1 MRVLVGWSAETSP
14 NLGVRALSRGSR
26 DLLRRVWP
34 DAEFEYMNYGSRPS
48 AVTWSPAGLVREWA
62 TGRRGMKTWLSGFDL
77 YWDTRSGDSF
87 ADIYGMPRHTTMSM
101 IHEFAV
107 RCGVPTVMA
116 PQTIGP
122 FTRRRARMMAKRT
135 LRTSSLVLA
144 RDPSSAA
151 AAESL
156 GRPVD
161 LTTSDLVFGIDQPH
175 DPIDNDILLNVSGLL
190 WNSSDHGSDVGYRRA
205 VADIIAGLQAR
216 GRSVTLFPHVL
227 DSADP
232 DNDVP
237 LARRLHAEYE
247 GKVGLLVPEDL
258 DHARRATAGASI
270 VIGARMHAC
279 LNALS
284 TGTPAIAMAYSRKF
298 APLMRSIQWP
308 HVVSL
313 ADSGGIADRVL
324 STVDTDDLN
333 AAARDAQALGVQLLD
348 RAIPALEAMR

>member
-1 MRVLVGWSAETSP
+1 MRVLVGWSDETSP
-14 NLGVRALSRGSR
+14 NLGVRALCRGSR
-26 DLLRRVWP
+26 DFLRRVWP
-34 DAEFEYMNYGSRPS
+34 DAEFEYMNYRTKPS
-48 AVTWSPAGLVREWA
+48 AVTWSPAGLAREWV
-62 TGRRGMKTWLSGFDL
+62 TGRRGMKTWLSNFDL

-107 RCGVPTVMA
+107 RSGVPTIMA

-122 FTRRRARMMAKRT
+122 FSTRRARGMARRN
-135 LRTSSLVLA
+135 LRSSRLVLA
-144 RDPSSAA
+144 RDPASAEAA
-151 AAESL
+151 AAL

-175 DPIDNDILLNVSGLL
+175 DPLDNDILLNVSGLL
-190 WNSSDHGSDVGYRRA
+190 WNSSDHGSDVGYRGA
-205 VADIIAGLQAR
+205 MTDIITGLLAR

-227 DSADP
+227 DSADA

-237 LARRLHAEYE
+237 LARQLHAEYD
-247 GKVGLLVPEDL
+247 GKLGLLVPEDL
-258 DHARRATAGASI
+258 DHARRATAGANI

-298 APLMRSIQWP
+298 APLMRSIEWS
-308 HVVSL
+308 HVVAL
-313 ADSGGIADRVL
+313 ANPAGVAERVL
-324 STVDTDDLN
+324 SATDTDDLSD
-333 AAARDAQALGVQLLD
+333 AARHAQALGTQLLD
-348 RAIPALEAMR
+348 KAIPALKAML